1 MIRRTTF
8 NLSYVVLCT
17 VSIAITLSAVG
28 ERGFQS
34 WYLFASPLVLAATF
48 FGMRGALATGCV
60 VFALLV
66 LLFRNEASVAA
77 HPEGLPSAPV
87 VLAQTATFIVSMAEV
102 YGHALA
108 GTLLMVAG
116 AFGIGYLADKQ
127 KQLQIQAGFMAS
139 HDALTGLMNRW
150 SFHREVEQVVG
161 QVQRTHGSAALV
173 LLDLDG
179 FKQVNDLHGHP
190 AGDEVLK
197 RVGEVLERQSRS
209 NDLAARMGGDEFA
222 VLLPQIDETTA
233 RMVAERIV
241 KAIAG
246 IPGDWRV
253 SASAGLALISDA
265 AQDYE
270 TVIKQADSALYFAK
284 GTGKNRIHV
293 YGVEDGGREREK
305 SDAVLQPAN
314 SSPQ

>member
-1 MIRRTTF
+1 MIRRTTI

-17 VSIAITLSAVG
+17 GSIAITLSAVG
-28 ERGFQS
+28 ERGYQS
-34 WYLFASPLVLAATF
+34 WYLFASPLLLAATF

-66 LLFRNEASVAA
+66 MLFRNGASVAA
-77 HPEGLPSAPV
+77 RPEAFPSASV
-87 VLAQTATFIVSMAEV
+87 VLAQTATLIVSMAEV

-116 AFGIGYLADKQ
+116 AFGLGFLADKQ
-127 KQLQIQAGFMAS
+127 KQLQLQVGFMAS

-150 SFHREVEQVVG
+150 GFHREVEQVVG

-173 LLDLDG
+173 FLDLDG

-190 AGDEVLK
+190 AGDELLK
-197 RVGEVLERQSRS
+197 RVGEVLERHIRS
-209 NDLAARMGGDEFA
+209 NDLVARMGGDEFA
-222 VLLPQIDETTA
+222 VLLPKTDATTA

-241 KAIAG
+241 KAIAA

-253 SASAGLALISDA
+253 SASAGLALISDVS
-265 AQDYE
+265 QDDE
-270 TVIKQADSALYFAK
+270 TVIKPADAALYFAK

-293 YGVEDGGREREK
+293 YGAEYAGRDQEK
-305 SDAVLQPAN
+305 SDPVVQPVN
-314 SSPQ
+314 SPAQ